1 MDMKRVDAGKS
12 DEKEKRKRGA
22 QAGKESAKVSLHG
35 SPE

>member
-1 MDMKRVDAGKS
+1 MSMPKS
-12 DEKEKRKRGA
+12 PVKKKVGA